1 MRYGAAILLAVTAS
15 PAMAAD
21 QFDLSCKTIS
31 SSGYD
36 KSPPPPEVQLTIDL
50 SRMEYCEDGCSNIL
64 KIKSVMTDKIIL
76 RSYRNTERG
85 LIIDVSAIV
94 DRVLGVY
101 RYEFSQIYPYP
112 KTKVHTAECQL
123 KPFSGFPNAKF

>member
-1 MRYGAAILLAVTAS
+1 MRIGLGMALALMAS
-15 PAMAAD
+15 PAMAAN

-36 KSPPPPEVQLTIDL
+36 KSPPPSEVKLTIDL
-50 SRMEYCEDGCSNIL
+50 LRMEYCENGCSNIL

-76 RSYRNTERG
+76 RSYRDSGQG
-85 LIIDVSAIV
+85 LIIDISAVV

-101 RYEFSQIYPYP
+101 QYEFSQIYPYP
-112 KTKVHTAECQL
+112 STKAYTADCEL
-123 KPFSGFPNAKF
+123 KPFSGFPIAKF